1 MIKRI
6 SLNAIQSLWLPFSL
20 VAAWW
25 LFSTN
30 SEDPFFPPL
39 SVIWDQFVFLWV
51 FDNVPIHVVPSLI
64 NLFSGFSIG
73 VLIGLVGGVIIG
85 TNQGLARYIE
95 PSVDFIRSIP
105 PVATV
110 PIFIMIFGLNYEMRM
125 AAIAFSAIF
134 PTMLA
139 VIQGM
144 HSNNPTLLDTAKVF
158 RLTPFQT
165 LVRVRIPAAG
175 PIIFSGIQVSLQVA
189 FVVTIAS
196 ELLGSGF
203 GIGAFTLIATDTF
216 MITDAWTGVILMG
229 ILGYLVNLIFNLV
242 ERRALRW
249 YLASKKLS

>member
-6 SLNAIQSLWLPFSL
+6 ILYAIQSLWLPFSL
-20 VAAWW
+20 VAAWSV
-25 LFSTN
+25 FSAN

-39 SVIWDQFVFLWV
+39 SLIWNQFVSLWV
-51 FDNVPIHVVPSLI
+51 FDNVPIHVVPSLT
-64 NLFSGFSIG
+64 NLLSGFSIG
-73 VLIGLVGGVIIG
+73 ILIGLVIGAIVG
-85 TNQGLARYIE
+85 TNQSLARYIE

-110 PIFIMIFGLNYEMRM
+110 PIFIMIFGLSYEMRM

-144 HSNNPTLLDTAKVF
+144 HSNNPTLLDTAKAF

-165 LVRVRIPAAG
+165 LVRVRIPSAG

-216 MITDAWTGVILMG
+216 MIIDAWTGVILMG
-229 ILGYLVNLIFNLV
+229 ILGYLVNLVFILV

-249 YLASKKLS
+249 YFASKKLS

>member
-1 MIKRI
+1 MIKKLSI
-6 SLNAIQSLWLPFSL
+6 NAIQSLWLPLSL

-25 LFSTN
+25 VFSTN

-51 FDNVPIHVVPSLI
+51 FDNVPIH
-64 NLFSGFSIG
+64 
-73 VLIGLVGGVIIG
+73 IGLVGGVIIG

-229 ILGYLVNLIFNLV
+229 ILGYLVNLVFNLV

>member
-30 SEDPFFPPL
+30 SEDPYFPPL
-39 SVIWDQFVFLWV
+39 NVIWDQFVFLWV
-51 FDNVPIHVVPSLI
+51 FDNVPIHVVPSLT

-73 VLIGLVGGVIIG
+73 VLIGLFSGVIIG
-85 TNQGLARYIE
+85 TNRGLARYIE

-110 PIFIMIFGLNYEMRM
+110 PIFIMIFGLSYEMRM

-144 HSNNPTLLDTAKVF
+144 HSNNPTMLDTAKVF

-165 LVRVRIPAAG
+165 LLQVRIPAAG

-229 ILGYLVNLIFNLV
+229 ILGYLVNLVFNLV